1 MPCLASLFFRQT
13 RSGSSLNILF
23 VLCPR
28 SSRVPRTHELA
39 RPARRATALRCFH
52 FCFCTKH
59 CKQTPR
65 PRRIALALQFTFSS
79 CSPDCELGQTSAVC
93 SSFRC
98 GQGALRLQ
106 VNAPRVKSRVVRSSP
121 RFCRRRYAMAAPRPR
136 LPRRGACATATWSPS
151 ASPPPPRTPCRTTV
165 RSKPASAL
173 AQTLYCLFL
182 HSAF

>member
-1 MPCLASLFFRQT
+1 MVQFACA
-13 RSGSSLNILF
+13 
-23 VLCPR
+23 
-28 SSRVPRTHELA
+28 TH
-39 RPARRATALRCFH
+39 
-52 FCFCTKH
+52 
-59 CKQTPR
+59 TPHL
-65 PRRIALALQFTFSS
+65 RRIAPALQFTFSS

-136 LPRRGACATATWSPS
+136 LPRRGACATAPWSPS

-173 AQTLYCLFL
+173 AQTLYCFFCTVHFDEFL
-182 HSAF
+182 SMSRFLILSRSA

>member
-1 MPCLASLFFRQT
+1 MSFYSNVFYNALNSSAVLVIASGYSIYCKLETGRVQSGCSLVQLA
-13 RSGSSLNILF
+13 
-23 VLCPR
+23 CA
-28 SSRVPRTHELA
+28 TH
-39 RPARRATALRCFH
+39 
-52 FCFCTKH
+52 
-59 CKQTPR
+59 TPH

-136 LPRRGACATATWSPS
+136 LPRRGACATAPWSPS